1 MKFKPMAC
9 AFATSFF
16 GFGVSAASAY
26 AGVHEIRFDAEH
38 KFTLSNSV
46 AAGDMVEVCGDFQ
59 KGETIQWSFQA
70 ERALDFNI
78 HFHVGKK
85 VNFPAKLKQQNEAS
99 GKLKTKLHQTYCW
112 MWTNTSKEMTPLNL
126 QLSLESGLQKR
137 STM

>member
-9 AFATSFF
+9 VLAMSLF
-16 GFGVSAASAY
+16 GFGISASSAY
-26 AGVHEIRFDAEH
+26 AGVHEIRFDAEQ
-38 KFTLSNSV
+38 KFSLSNTI

-70 ERALDFNI
+70 EHPLDFNI

-85 VNFPAKLKQQNEAS
+85 VNFPAKLKQQYEAN

-112 MWTNTSKEMTPLNL
+112 MWTNTSKEATPLNL
-126 QLSLESGLQKR
+126 QLSLQQR
-137 STM
+137 